1 MKKKK
6 NTKKHT
12 KKNTNKQHHSITVD
26 GHTLEKVH
34 LKTKDGDECYFGL
47 VFKQEND
54 TCLFG
59 VFNLYGADNDGV
71 AFTITKEPTSQRYYT
86 TFDDY
91 GIALCPV
98 ASLKTQR
105 ALLVKDAFA
114 KKLPP
119 RALWW
124 FESGLAYFSQHYTF

>member
-12 KKNTNKQHHSITVD
+12 KKNTNKHHSITVD
-26 GHTLEKVH
+26 GHTIEKVH
-34 LKTKDGDECYFGL
+34 LKTPDGVECYFGL
-47 VFKQEND
+47 VFKQEKNI
-54 TCLFG
+54 CLFE
-59 VFNLYGADNDGV
+59 VFNVYGTDNDGV
-71 AFTITKEPTSQRYYT
+71 AFTITKEPASQLYYT
-86 TFDDY
+86 TFGDY

-105 ALLVKDAFA
+105 ERLVMDAFA
-114 KKLPP
+114 KRLPP